1 MHEKSQMAFFASLLD
16 SAEFLNFT
24 LFYGAPK
31 SLKISKKETES
42 QMGFFEHV
50 QIT

>member
-31 SLKISKKETES
+31 SLKILIKNNLEPD
-42 QMGFFEHV
+42 GFF
-50 QIT
+50 